1 MIRRSRVDNLRVA
14 KRLGPG
20 SKMADFV
27 DGSLNIKAGVP
38 VNEWN
43 GWG

>member
-1 MIRRSRVDNLRVA
+1 MRVA

-27 DGSLNIKAGVP
+27 DTSPNPNVGTPA
-38 VNEWN
+38 NEWN
-43 GWG
+43 EWNRALGHWL